1 MTIWVLRKGIRLLQS
16 PFCSSDVR
24 GKLVAI
30 LTLLT
35 PHILTL
41 SEEREAHGWQ
51 SSFLGCLDFEK
62 NELLIIIH
70 RMLSPPRKLWR
81 LSVQMANLFKVK
93 MDHWFLNLRI
103 SRNWPLDDIYHRS
116 FHMYLKTGR
125 LSWTCLISKKK
136 YSKIDYFLALN
147 KSFSILNKLAA

>member
-1 MTIWVLRKGIRLLQS
+1 MTMTIKYFQERGLELQS
-16 PFCSSDVR
+16 PFCYSDVR

-125 LSWTCLISKKK
+125 LSWTCLISKKN
-136 YSKIDYFLALN
+136 IR
-147 KSFSILNKLAA
+147 KLTIFWHWTNHFQY